1 MPQLWVQSRLAP
13 NFVLLPSPYYPNMSH
28 PDATL
33 QFRNLIQDPIPSM
46 VPMTRLAPIPR
57 RTCRYHP
64 MPMHIPRTQLAPTFP
79 RVPVIPPRP
88 QPCPRPETLRTRL
101 ICAAH
106 CHSALTH
113 SKASP
118 CRTTRGFYLGRQP
131 PTFVLYVSTWYQ
143 SIGLKS
149 VGSPGYLICYRTA
162 SSGTSGIDIH
172 DEDLTTPR
180 AKGLANSFV

>member
-33 QFRNLIQDPIPSM
+33 PFRNLIQDPIPSM
-46 VPMTRLAPIPR
+46 VPMTRLAPIR
-57 RTCRYHP
+57 RRPCRYHA

-79 RVPVIPPRP
+79 RVPVIPPHP

-106 CHSALTH
+106 CHSALTQI
-113 SKASP
+113 SP

-131 PTFVLYVSTWYQ
+131 PTFCSLCINMVPIHRAQICGVPRVFHLLSNCI
-143 SIGLKS
+143 IGNFWDR
-149 VGSPGYLICYRTA
+149 YT
-162 SSGTSGIDIH
+162 
-172 DEDLTTPR
+172 
-180 AKGLANSFV
+180 